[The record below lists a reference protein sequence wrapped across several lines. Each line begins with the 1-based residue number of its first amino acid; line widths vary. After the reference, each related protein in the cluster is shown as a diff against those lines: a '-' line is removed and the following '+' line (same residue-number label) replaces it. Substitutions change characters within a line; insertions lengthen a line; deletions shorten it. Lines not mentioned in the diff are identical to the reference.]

1 MGPENMG
8 PAFCMIMLES
18 CKKQVHVCHGQREVH
33 VRVGSTGATPKI
45 FYKTIPAE
53 IIQNAKGT

>member
-1 MGPENMG
+1 MGPANMG

-33 VRVGSTGATPKI
+33 VRVGSTGATPK
-45 FYKTIPAE
+45 TIPAE